1 MQFDVKE
8 VIDKYGID
16 VAMAVDD
23 ILSHPKPLTKREVYE
38 ALDSMFPDED
48 VEALKELYGEDILE
62 RKEAMKY
69 FWNEIH
75 SNLLNGNSTIAQV
88 ALTGKYY
95 LVKYNRNKLSLNTGE
110 IYAR

>member
-16 VAMAVDD
+16 AAIAIDD
-23 ILSHPKPLTKREVYE
+23 ILSHSKPFTKEKVYDV
-38 ALDSMFPDED
+38 LDSMFPDED

-69 FWNEIH
+69 FWNEI
-75 SNLLNGNSTIAQV
+75 NPDLLNGNSSTVKV
-88 ALTGKYY
+88 AITGKYY
-95 LVKYNRNKLSLNTGE
+95 LAKYKKLKQKF
-110 IYAR
+110 

>member
-16 VAMAVDD
+16 AAIAIGD
-23 ILSHPKPLTKREVYE
+23 ILSHPKPFTKEKVCE

-48 VEALKELYGEDILE
+48 AEALKEIYGEDILE

-75 SNLLNGNSTIAQV
+75 PDLLNGNSTISKV
-88 ALTGKYY
+88 AITGKYY
-95 LVKYNRNKLSLNTGE
+95 LAKYKKIN
-110 IYAR
+110 

>member
-16 VAMAVDD
+16 AAIALDD
-23 ILSHPKPLTKREVYE
+23 KLSHPKQFTKEKVYE

-48 VEALKELYGEDILE
+48 VEALKELYGEDILK

-75 SNLLNGNSTIAQV
+75 PDLLNGNSTIAKV

-95 LVKYNRNKLSLNTGE
+95 LAKYKNLK
-110 IYAR
+110 